1 MLRRAMIIGLSALS
15 ASALAQTADAP
26 LSTMIDAE
34 EGEYIVDGNGMS
46 LYLFKADR
54 QGSRGIDPES
64 ACNDTACV
72 GTWPPLIAAAPVA
85 DAKVDASMLGTFVRK
100 DGTTQVTY
108 NGWPL
113 YYYYEDGKPGDILG
127 DDIESFGDDWYL
139 VGPNGERARN

>member
-1 MLRRAMIIGLSALS
+1 
-15 ASALAQTADAP
+15 
-26 LSTMIDAE
+26 
-34 EGEYIVDGNGMS
+34 
-46 LYLFKADR
+46 
-54 QGSRGIDPES
+54 
-64 ACNDTACV
+64 
-72 GTWPPLIAAAPVA
+72 
-85 DAKVDASMLGTFVRK
+85 MLGTFVRK